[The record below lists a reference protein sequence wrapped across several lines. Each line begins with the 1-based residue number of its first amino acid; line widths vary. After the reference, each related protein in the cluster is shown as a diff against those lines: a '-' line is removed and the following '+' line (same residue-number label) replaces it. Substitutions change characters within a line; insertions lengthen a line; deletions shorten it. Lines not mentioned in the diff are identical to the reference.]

1 MTAIDRLIDSLWRSS
16 INSQNSLLHWP
27 MLEAY
32 VAGGSFAIWISLY
45 RVMDRIPLAKHY
57 RFCRQTPTTVAEAV
71 DHDNN
76 GMGQSIEKVDL
87 KEILTQSL
95 DWKSWL
101 PLIVYLLSIHV
112 YHIFVIKAPITTES
126 PTLLRIF
133 VEVFYSIFMY
143 DFIFYFIHRFM
154 HATAHIPWIREC
166 FQHHVHHDPVQISS
180 NKDKMRLNQAA
191 RQRGG
196 MIASQVQHHSVV
208 DAFLQV
214 ATNIVVQNMTTPWY
228 GRRHSLSRLVHNI
241 VITYMLTEIHAGY
254 DGWWSM
260 HNIFPINILL
270 GGAKNHELH
279 HRYGN
284 GHYQQFFKYLDWI
297 FGTLLD
303 SDCNVK
309 NVRKDE

>member
-1 MTAIDRLIDSLWRSS
+1 MTTIDRLIDPLWQSS
-16 INSQNSLLHWP
+16 INNQNSLLHWP

-32 VAGGSFAIWISLY
+32 IAGGSFAIWISLY
-45 RVMDRIPLAKHY
+45 RIMDRMPFMKRY
-57 RFCRQTPTTVAEAV
+57 RFCRQTPTTAV
-71 DHDNN
+71 VCDIDNDIIRQLYKWVN
-76 GMGQSIEKVDL
+76 VRELVI
-87 KEILTQSL
+87 QSL

-101 PLIVYLLSIHV
+101 PLIVYLLSIHI
-112 YHIFVIKAPITTES
+112 YHIFVVKAPVSTES

-133 VEVFYSIFMY
+133 IEVFYSIFMY

-154 HATAHIPWIREC
+154 HGTTHIRLIREC
-166 FQHHVHHDPVQISS
+166 FQHHVHHELVQISS
-180 NKDKMRLNQAA
+180 NKMQSDGHG
-191 RQRGG
+191 GG

-214 ATNIVVQNMTTPWY
+214 ATNILVQNMSTPWY

-260 HNIFPINILL
+260 HNIFPINILI

-279 HRYGN
+279 HKYGN
-284 GHYQQFFKYLDWI
+284 GCYQQFFKYLDWI
-297 FGTLLD
+297 FGSLLD
-303 SDCNVK
+303 SDCNVT
-309 NVRKDE
+309 NIRKDE